1 MRPAITDDYVVY
13 LQESDF
19 DIGIRKVMNEELK
32 SMAHN
37 GVWDLIELP
46 NSCKPVGCRWVFKT
60 KRDTKGNIER
70 FKARF
75 VAKGFTLKEGIDYKD
90 TFSPVSK
97 KDSLRI
103 IMALV
108 TLNHGTCNLLYER
121 LFIINII
128 YYKNSYL

>member
-1 MRPAITDDYVVY
+1 M
-13 LQESDF
+13 
-19 DIGIRKVMNEELK
+19 
-32 SMAHN
+32 
-37 GVWDLIELP
+37 
-46 NSCKPVGCRWVFKT
+46 
-60 KRDTKGNIER
+60 
-70 FKARF
+70 
-75 VAKGFTLKEGIDYKD
+75 AKGFTLKEGIDYKD

-108 TLNHGTCNLLYER
+108 TLNHGTCKLLYER